1 MARLPASA
9 ERPPLT
15 WREEAL
21 WSVFGFALLVVFVL
35 LLIQDQA

>member
-1 MARLPASA
+1 MARVPAYT
-9 ERPPLT
+9 ERGPIT

-21 WSVFGFALLVVFVL
+21 WSLFGFALLVVFIL